1 MQASLS
7 GLFKKRKPPVL
18 GIDISSSA
26 VKLLELSEQP
36 TGYRVENYAVEALP
50 PDSVVEKN
58 INDVEAVGDAIRRAM
73 KRSGARAKYAAVAVS
88 GSAVITKVITMP
100 SSLSDDEME
109 VQIQLEADQYI
120 PYPLEEVNMDFEV
133 LGPSEK
139 NPNMV
144 DVLLAASRSENVEMR
159 IAALELAGVIPR
171 IVDVEAYA
179 MENSFA
185 LLGSQLPDNYE
196 DMIIAVADIGSTMTT
211 LNVLHN
217 NQIIYTREQAFGGKQ
232 LTEEIQ
238 RRYGLTYEEAGMAK
252 RQGGLPDNYI
262 SEVLHPFKD
271 AMIQQVSRS
280 LQFFFSSS
288 HYNSVDYVVLA
299 GGCGSIPGVDEM
311 LESHLGT
318 PSAIANPFANMSLA
332 SRVKAQALS
341 NDAPSLMIACGL
353 AMRSFD

>member
-58 INDVEAVGDAIRRAM
+58 INNVEAVGEAIRRAM
-73 KRSGARAKYAAVAVS
+73 KRSGARAKHAAVAVS
-88 GSAVITKVITMP
+88 GSAVITKVISMP
-100 SSLSDDEME
+100 ASLSDDEME

-159 IAALELAGVIPR
+159 IAALELAGVTPR

-217 NQIIYTREQAFGGKQ
+217 SQIIYTREQVFGGKQ

-262 SEVLHPFKD
+262 PEVLQPFKD

-288 HYNSVDYVVLA
+288 HYNSVDYVLLA

>member
-1 MQASLS
+1 MQSSLS

-18 GIDISSSA
+18 GVDISSSA
-26 VKLLELSEQP
+26 VKLLELSLQP

-50 PDSVVEKN
+50 PESVVEKN
-58 INDVEAVGDAIRRAM
+58 ISNVEAVGEAVRRAM
-73 KRSGARAKYAAVAVS
+73 KRSGTRAKHAAVAVS
-88 GSAVITKVITMP
+88 GSAVITKVISMP
-100 SSLSDDEME
+100 SSLNDDDME

-139 NPNMV
+139 NPSMV
-144 DVLLAASRSENVEMR
+144 DVLLAASRSENVDMR
-159 IAALELAGVIPR
+159 VAALEIAGLTPR
-171 IVDVEAYA
+171 VVDVEAYA
-179 MENSFA
+179 MESSFA
-185 LLGSQLPDNYE
+185 LLAPQLPDNYT
-196 DMIIAVADIGSTMTT
+196 DMTIAVIDIGATMTT
-211 LNVLHN
+211 LNVMHN
-217 NQIIYTREQAFGGKQ
+217 NQIIYTREQVFGGKQ

-262 SEVLHPFKD
+262 PEVLHPFKE
-271 AMIQQVSRS
+271 AMIQQASRS

-288 HYNSVDYVVLA
+288 HYNNVDYVVLA
-299 GGCGSIPGVDEM
+299 GGCASISGVEEM
-311 LESHLGT
+311 LENHLGT
-318 PSAIANPFANMSLA
+318 PAAIANPFASMSLA

-341 NDAPSLMIACGL
+341 NDSPSLMIACGL